1 MLDGTLTELPATTHP
16 AAASLSDSEIAVRLQ
31 SGDRAAWHLVY
42 DRYSVDIW
50 RYVSRLIGNDPDAI
64 AEIVQEAFMA
74 AARGS
79 RNYDEERG
87 TLWSWLTGI
96 AHRQT
101 SGYFRRQTRHRRI
114 TEEKTQSQF
123 QRKQQANE
131 EQSNP
136 VHLFEQHE
144 VAELVRVA
152 LSRMS
157 GEHARLLVAKY
168 MDRLSVQ
175 EIQDRVG
182 GTSDSVRSK
191 LRRAR
196 SEFRE
201 VFERLND
208 GGPNQ

>member
-1 MLDGTLTELPATTHP
+1 MTELPATTHS
-16 AAASLSDSEIAVRLQ
+16 AEASTADAEVAVRLQ
-31 SGDRAAWHLVY
+31 RGDRSAWHLVY
-42 DRYSVDIW
+42 DRYSLGIW
-50 RYVSRLIGNDPDAI
+50 SYVSRLIGNDPDAI
-64 AEIVQEAFMA
+64 AEIVQEVFMA
-74 AARGS
+74 AARCS
-79 RNYDEERG
+79 LNYDDQRG

-101 SGYFRRQTRHRRI
+101 SGYLRRRTRHRRI
-114 TEEKTQSQF
+114 QDETV
-123 QRKQQANE
+123 QARFVGKLRE
-131 EQSNP
+131 DEAELNP
-136 VHLFEQHE
+136 VHLVEQLE
-144 VAELVRVA
+144 VADIVRVA
-152 LSRMS
+152 LSQVS
-157 GEHARLLVAKY
+157 GEHAQLLVAKY
-168 MDRLSVQ
+168 MDLLSVQ